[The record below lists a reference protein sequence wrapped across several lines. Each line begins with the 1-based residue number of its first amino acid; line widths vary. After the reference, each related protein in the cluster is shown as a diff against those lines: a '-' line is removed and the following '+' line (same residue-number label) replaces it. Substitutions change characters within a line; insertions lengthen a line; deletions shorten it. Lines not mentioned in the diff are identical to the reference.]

1 MNPYKEHALNDK
13 ASSSDRPQVFSGE
26 RAARIASTKANYL
39 YAENIF
45 KNASRNIWDDYENTV
60 SKITE
65 EFNEAAASYYSV
77 KPELVDDN
85 ALSLLNS
92 GIMTPEDVFRMSDK
106 YSNNPTMRRLI
117 ADCAGKM
124 ADDTKFE
131 GSRVSL
137 LRFSAELAHE
147 KDDIIKS
154 WDSLVA
160 TASRYAGYKRTNYGP
175 DYVISMNRHWD
186 EVSENINNLQTIK
199 NPY

>member
-1 MNPYKEHALNDK
+1 MNPYKEHALKLDKAFKRARANYLEAFAELTEAKEAYDK
-13 ASSSDRPQVFSGE
+13 ASSSDRPEVFSGE

-106 YSNNPTMRRLI
+106 YANNPTMRRLI
-117 ADCAGKM
+117 ADHAGKM
-124 ADDTKFE
+124 ADDT
-131 GSRVSL
+131 
-137 LRFSAELAHE
+137 
-147 KDDIIKS
+147 
-154 WDSLVA
+154 
-160 TASRYAGYKRTNYGP
+160 
-175 DYVISMNRHWD
+175 
-186 EVSENINNLQTIK
+186 
-199 NPY
+199 

>member
-1 MNPYKEHALNDK
+1 MTKHPLLTGQ
-13 ASSSDRPQVFSGE
+13 SFFSGE

-106 YSNNPTMRRLI
+106 YANNPT
-117 ADCAGKM
+117 
-124 ADDTKFE
+124 
-131 GSRVSL
+131 
-137 LRFSAELAHE
+137 
-147 KDDIIKS
+147 
-154 WDSLVA
+154 
-160 TASRYAGYKRTNYGP
+160 YAPPYCGP
-175 DYVISMNRHWD
+175 CRQNGR
-186 EVSENINNLQTIK
+186 
-199 NPY
+199 

>member
-1 MNPYKEHALNDK
+1 MTKHPLLTGQ
-13 ASSSDRPQVFSGE
+13 SFFSGE

-106 YSNNPTMRRLI
+106 YANNPTMRRLI
-117 ADCAGKM
+117 ADHAGKM

-131 GSRVSL
+131 GSRASL
-137 LRFSAELAHE
+137 LSFSAKLAHE
-147 KDDIIKS
+147 KTGHTYHGGHHVHCGHRGGLRDF
-154 WDSLVA
+154 A
-160 TASRYAGYKRTNYGP
+160 A
-175 DYVISMNRHWD
+175 
-186 EVSENINNLQTIK
+186 
-199 NPY
+199 

>member
-1 MNPYKEHALNDK
+1 MTKHPLLTGQ
-13 ASSSDRPQVFSGE
+13 SFFSGE

-92 GIMTPEDVFRMSDK
+92 GIMILLCAALLR
-106 YSNNPTMRRLI
+106 TMPAKWQMIQNLKVLVLLCCLFPPNWHMKKMILSKVGI
-117 ADCAGKM
+117 ALWQQQVVTQ
-124 ADDTKFE
+124 DTKE
-131 GSRVSL
+131 PTTGLIML
-137 LRFSAELAHE
+137 L
-147 KDDIIKS
+147 
-154 WDSLVA
+154 V
-160 TASRYAGYKRTNYGP
+160 
-175 DYVISMNRHWD
+175 
-186 EVSENINNLQTIK
+186 
-199 NPY
+199 

>member
-1 MNPYKEHALNDK
+1 MTPYKEYAIKLDKAFKRARANYLEAFAELTEVKEAYDK
-13 ASSSDRPQVFSGE
+13 ASTSDRPEFFSGE

-92 GIMTPEDVFRMSDK
+92 GIMTPAEARASARQ
-106 YSNNPTMRRLI
+106 RR
-117 ADCAGKM
+117 
-124 ADDTKFE
+124 FPE
-131 GSRVSL
+131 SL
-137 LRFSAELAHE
+137 
-147 KDDIIKS
+147 
-154 WDSLVA
+154 
-160 TASRYAGYKRTNYGP
+160 
-175 DYVISMNRHWD
+175 
-186 EVSENINNLQTIK
+186 
-199 NPY
+199 